1 MAGEVKPFIARSRC
15 RVGLVGV
22 LGPIVQIVR
31 STVPRAGYQ
40 PSVGDTVAGQAVSD
54 QHLRH
59 AYEVIANLKYS
70 ERARIP
76 PKFQAT
82 SCATATLRI
91 YTTTSDISGATPEKH
106 QTLQKGTSCRRSPLT
121 YLRKTASFMI
131 VSWTGARADLS
142 GTPAGR
148 PASPDRLVRTC
159 TNPHR

>member
-54 QHLRH
+54 QHLWH

-70 ERARIP
+70 ERARIS

-91 YTTTSDISGATPEKH
+91 YTTTS
-106 QTLQKGTSCRRSPLT
+106 LVLLRRST
-121 YLRKTASFMI
+121 KRYRKGHHAATAHS
-131 VSWTGARADLS
+131 
-142 GTPAGR
+142 
-148 PASPDRLVRTC
+148 RT
-159 TNPHR
+159 